1 MLGGGTDGS
10 YDEDDHP
17 LVPSVAEKE
26 LPEFDELP
34 LSEFDDQPLVF
45 FDEGGALCHESTAY
59 AAPYPLSDSSLPAA
73 LLLFLLA
80 KPVSRSRVLLTR
92 SLKLEYESPSDSS

>member
-17 LVPSVAEKE
+17 LVPSVAEEE
-26 LPEFDELP
+26 LPEFDE

-59 AAPYPLSDSSLPAA
+59 AAPYPLSVSSLPAA

-80 KPVSRSRVLLTR
+80 KPVSRSKVLLTR
-92 SLKLEYESPSDSS
+92 SLKLE

>member
-17 LVPSVAEKE
+17 LIPSVAEEE
-26 LPEFDELP
+26 LP
-34 LSEFDDQPLVF
+34 EFDDQPLVF
-45 FDEGGALCHESTAY
+45 FDEGGALCHESSAY
-59 AAPYPLSDSSLPAA
+59 AAPYPLSVSSLPDA

-80 KPVSRSRVLLTR
+80 MPVRRSKVLLTR
-92 SLKLEYESPSDSS
+92 S

>member
-17 LVPSVAEKE
+17 LMPSVAEE
-26 LPEFDELP
+26 DGGVDEF
-34 LSEFDDQPLVF
+34 SEIDDQPLVF

-59 AAPYPLSDSSLPAA
+59 AAPYPLSVSSLPAA

-80 KPVSRSRVLLTR
+80 KPVRRSKVLLTR
-92 SLKLEYESPSDSS
+92 SLKLE

>member
-17 LVPSVAEKE
+17 LIPSVAEEE
-26 LPEFDELP
+26 LPEFDDE

-59 AAPYPLSDSSLPAA
+59 AAPYPLSVSSLPAA

-80 KPVSRSRVLLTR
+80 KPVSRSKVLLTR
-92 SLKLEYESPSDSS
+92 SLKSE